1 MQGTMRKTSKR
12 RAPRSK
18 YTSPNQLSF
27 SGFETPFYNQLDPSN
42 RWVMLSS
49 RIPWDDLVNLFNKC
63 NPPKATGRPA
73 LNPRVLIGA
82 VITKH
87 MLNLDDRETVA
98 QITENMYLQYFLG
111 YSSYNKEPP
120 FDASLFVDIR
130 KRLGQE
136 LVAEMNRRVYGF
148 SQERTVGKKDK
159 NHKDKD
165 EPPQGKDENKGEVI
179 YDASVCPQDIAYPTD
194 LGLLNKSREITEETI
209 DELHAD
215 NRSGKKPRTYRKIAR
230 KAYLKVAQNKNPSK
244 KVIRKGIRSQLQ
256 YLKRNFRAIEKM
268 LDSFEVFPLNH
279 KLQRKYRIIQTVYEQ
294 QLKMFVSRS
303 HQVEDRI
310 VSIHEPHVRPIVRG
324 KARAKTE
331 FGAKIHMSMVDG
343 FAFLDTLSWDAF
355 NEGSHLRGYVEEY
368 RNQFGF
374 YPAKVLADK
383 LCCTRENRKWLKEK
397 NIKLAAK
404 PLGRPS
410 AKAVENHVR
419 PGERNPIEGKF
430 GQAKNGYGM
439 NRIRARLRHTSQSWI
454 ASIILVLNLVKL
466 AGMALPCLSFS
477 AWQELKN
484 QFRNTTRQILDIL
497 KTQNQPKGLSGL
509 VLRTG
514 VL

>member
-1 MQGTMRKTSKR
+1 MRKNSKR
-12 RAPRSK
+12 RAPRCE
-18 YTSPNQLSF
+18 YTSPSQLSF
-27 SGFETPFYNQLDPSN
+27 PGFETPFYNQLDPTN
-42 RWVMLSS
+42 RWVVLSAQ
-49 RIPWDDLVNLFNKC
+49 IPWDELVNMFNKR

-82 VITKH
+82 VIIKH
-87 MLNLDDRETVA
+87 MLNLDDRETIA

-111 YSSYNKEPP
+111 YSSYIKVAP

-136 LVAEMNRRVYGF
+136 LIAEMNQRIHGF
-148 SQERTVGKKDK
+148 SQERTVGKKNK
-159 NHKDKD
+159 NHKDKNG
-165 EPPQGKDENKGEVI
+165 PPGGKDENKGEVI

-194 LGLLNKSREITEETI
+194 LGLLNKSREITEEII
-209 DELHAD
+209 DELQAA
-215 NRSGKKPRTYRKIAR
+215 NRSGKKPRTYRETAR
-230 KAYLKVAQNKNPSK
+230 KTYLKVAQNKNPSK
-244 KVIRKGIRSQLQ
+244 KVIRKGIKSQLQ
-256 YLKRNFRAIEKM
+256 YLRRNFGTIEKM
-268 LDSFEVFPLNH
+268 LDGFEAFPLNH
-279 KLQRKYRIIQTVYEQ
+279 KLQRKYWTIQTVYEQ
-294 QLKMFVSRS
+294 QLKMWVSRS

-355 NEGSHLRGYVEEY
+355 NEGSLLRDYVEEY
-368 RNQFGF
+368 RNRFGF

-383 LCCTRENRKWLKEK
+383 LYCSRENRKWLKEK
-397 NIKLAAK
+397 NIRLAAK

-439 NRIRARLRHTSQSWI
+439 NRIRARLKNTSQSWI

-466 AGMALPCLSFS
+466 AGMALLCLGFS
-477 AWQELKN
+477 AWQKLKYL
-484 QFRNTTRQILDIL
+484 FRKTIRQILDIL
-497 KTQNQPKGLSGL
+497 KTQDQPRGYLGWS
-509 VLRTG
+509 
-514 VL
+514 